1 MPGSALSS
9 LNRAPREL
17 ASAHPSSME
26 LADSIQ
32 RAGAVVV
39 DCLGRR
45 QPSQSMQSAAEP
57 MLGRRRGTS
66 KRDEARA
73 AHRFLAVAVCCF
85 VACSAAICMRAGR
98 IAASYLEPVRLLDA
112 TP

>member
-1 MPGSALSS
+1 MFKS
-9 LNRAPREL
+9 
-17 ASAHPSSME
+17 H
-26 LADSIQ
+26 
-32 RAGAVVV
+32 VVCNDGRV
-39 DCLGRR
+39 EVLVLVLGGM
-45 QPSQSMQSAAEP
+45 SQSMQSAAEP
-57 MLGRRRGTS
+57 MLGRRRGTT

-73 AHRFLAVAVCCF
+73 AHRFLAVAACCF

>member
-1 MPGSALSS
+1 MRVRASS
-9 LNRAPREL
+9 LNWRAIESWR
-17 ASAHPSSME
+17 AHPSSME
-26 LADSIQ
+26 LADGIK
-32 RAGAVVV
+32 RMGAVVV
-39 DCLGRR
+39 DYLGRR
-45 QPSQSMQSAAEP
+45 QPSPSMQSAAEP
-57 MLGRRRGTS
+57 MLERRRGTT